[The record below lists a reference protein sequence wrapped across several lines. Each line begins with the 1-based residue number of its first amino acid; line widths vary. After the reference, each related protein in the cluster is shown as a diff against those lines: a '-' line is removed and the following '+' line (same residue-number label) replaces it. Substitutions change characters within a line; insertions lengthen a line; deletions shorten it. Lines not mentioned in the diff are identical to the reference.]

1 MSFLSK
7 GEEVLNRVVAECEG
21 LGKNEGSPKM
31 EGRYMR
37 IMLTPVAPAKAKKSH
52 TGAPPGEIKE
62 VKKEKSKPKEEG
74 EPAVST
80 LGDIVNNAANDTPEK
95 G

>member
-21 LGKNEGSPKM
+21 LGKNEGIPKM

-37 IMLTPVAPAKAKKSH
+37 IMLTPVAPAKPKRAHDGSSPS
-52 TGAPPGEIKE
+52 AP
-62 VKKEKSKPKEEG
+62 KKEKSKQQTTASE
-74 EPAVST
+74 AVET
-80 LGDIVNNAANDTPEK
+80 E
-95 G
+95 